1 MVRSHGTFLKKC
13 KVSGTNEDMQK
24 FCDKAF
30 VYYYHLKL
38 KEAGSVEL
46 FNQSCAD
53 LPPTVVAVSGAIKGE
68 CLDLTINDDESSIS
82 TRSKKSYD
90 EVIVKIAESF
100 DKRAGRTMER
110 DELIAKHEKSL
121 LLQTEAKAEGVLLNE
136 ASSYEKEVTRCKR
149 RLEQGIDDSEENW
162 NVKFQLR
169 VARKMLKKVQSKLQ
183 SIYGESGSDSE

>member
-1 MVRSHGTFLKKC
+1 M
-13 KVSGTNEDMQK
+13 
-24 FCDKAF
+24 
-30 VYYYHLKL
+30 
-38 KEAGSVEL
+38 
-46 FNQSCAD
+46 
-53 LPPTVVAVSGAIKGE
+53 SGAIKGE

-183 SIYGESGSDSE
+183 SIYGESGSDSEWQFFKVVLKLYTFQIFFLLIEYF

>member
-1 MVRSHGTFLKKC
+1 
-13 KVSGTNEDMQK
+13 MQK